1 VTVRTGSILIVPD
14 AEPSVCNSNVPA
26 GWVQF
31 GVDENGQPVY
41 GYVGPRNP
49 QWRL

>member
-1 VTVRTGSILIVPD
+1 MSPAASSHVGSAANDEPD
-14 AEPSVCNSNVPA
+14 VPA